1 MKLEYMNTQGQP
13 KFTWPPSFALARA
26 FVDQLERNGCLS
38 ASRVSA
44 VRQSLSD
51 AERAAAGARRGQLE
65 SLAGQIAA
73 DAGSSCDKKRIGML
87 EKAVRDLS
95 NVAM

>member
-1 MKLEYMNTQGQP
+1 M
-13 KFTWPPSFALARA
+13 
-26 FVDQLERNGCLS
+26 
-38 ASRVSA
+38 
-44 VRQSLSD
+44 RQSLSD